1 MVGYFFHT
9 MKQCLSFSLAFSKF
23 PTLSQDIPHAAH
35 TLVVSRLHLVEISIA
50 RLNRLSH
57 SNWSLIRL
65 RDTIYSN
72 KANIQFAM
80 SGYVHKVVRVP
91 GADHTLI
98 TMHYRTLIT
107 LKNPVGLVLVLKE
120 FFCNWKT
127 QTCLVSPLD

>member
-1 MVGYFFHT
+1 MLHSVIVHPWTEGFAVENITLYRYTVGYFFRT

-50 RLNRLSH
+50 RLNRLSC

-65 RDTIYSN
+65 KDKIYSN

-80 SGYVHKVVRVP
+80 SGYVHKI
-91 GADHTLI
+91 L
-98 TMHYRTLIT
+98 
-107 LKNPVGLVLVLKE
+107 
-120 FFCNWKT
+120 
-127 QTCLVSPLD
+127 